1 MDKTQTKFPTVTMY
15 GIDVSKMNMK
25 ETVQYLTEAIQHKK
39 THQIITANPI
49 MFMAALNDATFAK
62 AMQSA
67 ELVVP
72 DGTGLVWAADY
83 IGQPVKE
90 RVPGF
95 DLMFELLKVANEKQW
110 KVYMLGT
117 TAEVIQKSS
126 EKLKMQ
132 FPNVHFVGA
141 RDGYF
146 SENEDMQVVEDIRKL
161 SPDLLFVA
169 RSVDTQ
175 EPWIYKYKHKLD
187 IPVMMGVGG
196 TFDIIAGKL
205 KRAPKWMQKLRLEW
219 FYRLLQQPS
228 RYKRMLDL
236 PKFVFRVK
244 KDKHIITE
252 KR

>member
-1 MDKTQTKFPTVTMY
+1 MNEPQTKFPSVKMY
-15 GIDVSKMNMK
+15 GINVSKMNMK
-25 ETVQYLTEAIQHKK
+25 ETVQYLTEAVQHKE
-39 THQIITANPI
+39 THQVITANPI
-49 MFMAALNDATFAK
+49 MFMAALNDASFAK

-83 IGQPVKE
+83 VGHPVKE

-95 DLMFELLKVANEKQW
+95 DLMFDLLKVANEKSW
-110 KVYMLGT
+110 KVYLLGT
-117 TAEVIQKSS
+117 TAEAIQESAT
-126 EKLKMQ
+126 KLKKQ
-132 FPNVHFVGA
+132 YPNIDFVKA
-141 RDGYF
+141 RDGF
-146 SENEDMQVVEDIRKL
+146 FTEKEDMDVVEDIRKL
-161 SPDLLFVA
+161 SPDLLFIA
-169 RSVDTQ
+169 RSVETQ
-175 EPWIYKYKHKLD
+175 EPWIYKYKRELN

-236 PKFVFRVK
+236 PKFVFRVRRDKDIIIEK
-244 KDKHIITE
+244 K
-252 KR
+252 